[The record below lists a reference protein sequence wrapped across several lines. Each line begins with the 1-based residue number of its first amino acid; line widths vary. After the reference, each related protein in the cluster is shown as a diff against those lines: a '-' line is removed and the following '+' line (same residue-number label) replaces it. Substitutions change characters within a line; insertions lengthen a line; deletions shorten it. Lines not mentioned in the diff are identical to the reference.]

1 MVQFF
6 IKADSEIPAST
17 QLFDQISFA
26 ITTRQYTPGHQL
38 PSTRQLAN
46 WTGLHRNTINKV
58 YQQLKHAGLVEAR
71 GGSGIYVSLPT
82 TKPTG
87 DSGIP
92 IPALKQSVRQSI
104 DKIVSLGCSL
114 SQVRDLLLAEIDWRL
129 SCNAQLLV
137 ASGREDPG
145 VAQVMAGELEMA
157 LAVPIQTVAVEDL
170 DKILEH
176 ATAGTIVTNRY
187 FLEPTCQAVG
197 NHQVRVIAVDIYT
210 YSREINLIRNLPV
223 GSYVGLVSISTGI
236 LRLAESLIHS
246 LRGDELLVVS
256 ALPQDTYRL
265 QTIARS
271 ANLIITGHSGKAEL
285 KEAIAATKHDRIRP
299 VEAIF
304 CENYIASESIEL
316 LKLELGLN

>member
-26 ITTRQYTPGHQL
+26 ITSRQYAPGHQL

-46 WTGLHRNTINKV
+46 WIGLHRNTINKV
-58 YQQLKHAGLVEAR
+58 YQQLKQAGLVEAR

-82 TKPTG
+82 VKPTPNTG
-87 DSGIP
+87 LP
-92 IPALKQSVRQSI
+92 LPALQQSVRQSLDQI
-104 DKIVSLGCSL
+104 MSLGCTL
-114 SQVRDLLLAEIDWRL
+114 SQARDLLLSEIDWRL

-145 VAQVMAGELEMA
+145 VGLVMAGELEAA
-157 LAVPIQTVAVEDL
+157 LAVPIQTVAIEDL
-170 DKILEH
+170 AQVLEH
-176 ATAGTIVTNRY
+176 TSAGTIVTNRY
-187 FLEPTCQAVG
+187 FLEQTYQAVG

-210 YSREINLIRNLPV
+210 YSMEINRIRNLPV
-223 GSYVGLVSISTGI
+223 GCYVGIVSISTGI
-236 LRLAESLIHS
+236 LRLAESLIQS
-246 LRGDELLVVS
+246 LRGDDLLVVS

-265 QTIARS
+265 QTIARN
-271 ANLIITGHSGKAEL
+271 ANLILTGHSGKTEL
-285 KEAIAATKHDRIRP
+285 KEAIAATKSDRIRP
-299 VEAIF
+299 VEVIF